1 MKTGTCNGS
10 KSMKIGWSILSIS
23 IGVFAIAFTPV
34 QAQVATQSR
43 GKAITPIVKFEPVD
57 DGKTLDDSRGGAS
70 RRTQTQCSQD
80 TAYLPPMMPLIPISQ
95 AGLTVASHPT
105 FWVYIPQTSAPQA
118 HFTLRDENNRGIYQ
132 TLLPIAKAG
141 EIVKITLP
149 DDQPALEL
157 GKTYQ
162 WSVALICQPTQ
173 TDIPIVS
180 GKIRRVELDW
190 TLQTQLEKKNSLD
203 QAALYG
209 QAGVWY
215 DMLNSLAQL
224 KKTQPNET
232 TIAANWVHLLNSVGL
247 EEIATKPLQ

>member
-1 MKTGTCNGS
+1 M
-10 KSMKIGWSILSIS
+10 
-23 IGVFAIAFTPV
+23 
-34 QAQVATQSR
+34 
-43 GKAITPIVKFEPVD
+43 
-57 DGKTLDDSRGGAS
+57 
-70 RRTQTQCSQD
+70 
-80 TAYLPPMMPLIPISQ
+80 
-95 AGLTVASHPT
+95 
-105 FWVYIPQTSAPQA
+105 
-118 HFTLRDENNRGIYQ
+118 
-132 TLLPIAKAG
+132 
-141 EIVKITLP
+141 
-149 DDQPALEL
+149 
-157 GKTYQ
+157 
-162 WSVALICQPTQ
+162 ALICQPTQ